1 MLLTFEIQYNPVLKS
16 GINLNSLI
24 LLGFQMLGSSTKS
37 GRQQMKAIEVT
48 GRIDSQGNLLLDE
61 PIQGTTYP
69 HQVRVIVLVPEQV
82 EAEEVD
88 PDDTP
93 VEEIK
98 ASLRRALQQ
107 AKAGQRLPLSEMWE
121 GIDAE

>member
-1 MLLTFEIQYNPVLKS
+1 
-16 GINLNSLI
+16 
-24 LLGFQMLGSSTKS
+24 
-37 GRQQMKAIEVT
+37 MKAIEVT
-48 GRIDSQGNLLLDE
+48 GKIDSQGNLVLDE
-61 PIQGTTYP
+61 PIQGTNYP
-69 HQVRVIVLVPEQV
+69 HQVRIIVLVPEATEV
-82 EAEEVD
+82 EEVD

-93 VEEIK
+93 IEEIK

>member
-1 MLLTFEIQYNPVLKS
+1 
-16 GINLNSLI
+16 
-24 LLGFQMLGSSTKS
+24 
-37 GRQQMKAIEVT
+37 MKAIEVT
-48 GRIDSQGNLLLDE
+48 GKIDADGNLILDE

-82 EAEEVD
+82 EVEEID

-98 ASLRRALQQ
+98 ASLKRALKQ
-107 AKAGQRLPLSEMWE
+107 AKMGQTRPISELWE
-121 GIDAE
+121 RIDAE

>member
-1 MLLTFEIQYNPVLKS
+1 
-16 GINLNSLI
+16 
-24 LLGFQMLGSSTKS
+24 
-37 GRQQMKAIEVT
+37 MKAIEVT
-48 GRIDSQGNLLLDE
+48 GKIDDRGNLVLDE

-69 HQVRVIVLVPEQV
+69 HQVRVIVLVPEDV
-82 EAEEVD
+82 EEID

-98 ASLRRALQQ
+98 ANLKRALHQ
-107 AKAGQRLPLSEMWE
+107 AKTGQRLPLSQMWE

>member
-1 MLLTFEIQYNPVLKS
+1 
-16 GINLNSLI
+16 
-24 LLGFQMLGSSTKS
+24 
-37 GRQQMKAIEVT
+37 MKAIEVT
-48 GRIDSQGNLLLDE
+48 GKIDAQGNLVLDE

-69 HQVRVIVLVPEQV
+69 HQVRVIVLVPEP
-82 EAEEVD
+82 AETEELD

-98 ASLRRALQQ
+98 ASLRRALKQ
-107 AKAGQRLPLSEMWE
+107 AKAGELLPLSQMWE

>member
-1 MLLTFEIQYNPVLKS
+1 
-16 GINLNSLI
+16 
-24 LLGFQMLGSSTKS
+24 MLGSPTKS

-48 GRIDSQGNLLLDE
+48 GRIDSQGNLVLDE

-82 EAEEVD
+82 EEVD

>member
-1 MLLTFEIQYNPVLKS
+1 
-16 GINLNSLI
+16 
-24 LLGFQMLGSSTKS
+24 
-37 GRQQMKAIEVT
+37 MKAIEVT
-48 GRIDSQGNLLLDE
+48 GKIDSQGNLILDE

-69 HQVRVIVLVPEQV
+69 HQVRVIVLVPEQ
-82 EAEEVD
+82 EETEEID

-93 VEEIK
+93 IEEIK

-107 AKAGQRLPLSEMWE
+107 AKMGQTLPISQLWD

>member
-1 MLLTFEIQYNPVLKS
+1 MVDIVAQK
-16 GINLNSLI
+16 
-24 LLGFQMLGSSTKS
+24 
-37 GRQQMKAIEVT
+37 QMKAIEVT
-48 GRIDSQGNLLLDE
+48 GSIDAEGNLILDE
-61 PIQGTTYP
+61 PLQAENYS
-69 HQVRVIVLVPEQV
+69 HRVRVIVLFPL
-82 EAEEVD
+82 EEEND

-107 AKAGQRLPLSEMWE
+107 AKAGQRIPLSQMWE

>member
-1 MLLTFEIQYNPVLKS
+1 
-16 GINLNSLI
+16 
-24 LLGFQMLGSSTKS
+24 
-37 GRQQMKAIEVT
+37 MKAIEVT
-48 GRIDSQGNLLLDE
+48 GRIDSQGNLVLDE

-69 HQVRVIVLVPEQV
+69 HQVRVIVLVPEPAEV
-82 EAEEVD
+82 EEDD

-107 AKAGQRLPLSEMWE
+107 AKAGQTRPISELWDR
-121 GIDAE
+121 IDAE

>member
-1 MLLTFEIQYNPVLKS
+1 
-16 GINLNSLI
+16 
-24 LLGFQMLGSSTKS
+24 
-37 GRQQMKAIEVT
+37 MKAIEVT
-48 GRIDSQGNLLLDE
+48 GTIDSQGNLILDQ

-69 HQVRVIVLVPEQV
+69 HQVRVIVLVPEEQV
-82 EAEEVD
+82 QAEEVD

-98 ASLRRALQQ
+98 ASLRRALKQ
-107 AKAGQRLPLSEMWE
+107 AKEGKRIPLSQMWE

>member
-1 MLLTFEIQYNPVLKS
+1 
-16 GINLNSLI
+16 
-24 LLGFQMLGSSTKS
+24 
-37 GRQQMKAIEVT
+37 MKAIEVT
-48 GRIDSQGNLLLDE
+48 GTIDSQGNLILDQ

-69 HQVRVIVLVPEQV
+69 HQVRVIVLVPEQA
-82 EAEEVD
+82 ETEEVD

-98 ASLRRALQQ
+98 ASLRRALKQ
-107 AKAGQRLPLSEMWE
+107 AKEGKRIPLSQMWE

>member
-1 MLLTFEIQYNPVLKS
+1 
-16 GINLNSLI
+16 
-24 LLGFQMLGSSTKS
+24 
-37 GRQQMKAIEVT
+37 MKAIEVT
-48 GRIDSQGNLLLDE
+48 GKIDAQGNLVLDE

-69 HQVRVIVLVPEQV
+69 HQVRVIVLVPEQI
-82 EAEEVD
+82 EEVD

-107 AKAGQRLPLSEMWE
+107 AKAGQRLPLSQMWE

>member
-1 MLLTFEIQYNPVLKS
+1 
-16 GINLNSLI
+16 
-24 LLGFQMLGSSTKS
+24 
-37 GRQQMKAIEVT
+37 MKAIEVT
-48 GRIDSQGNLLLDE
+48 GKIDSQGNLILDE

-82 EAEEVD
+82 EEDD